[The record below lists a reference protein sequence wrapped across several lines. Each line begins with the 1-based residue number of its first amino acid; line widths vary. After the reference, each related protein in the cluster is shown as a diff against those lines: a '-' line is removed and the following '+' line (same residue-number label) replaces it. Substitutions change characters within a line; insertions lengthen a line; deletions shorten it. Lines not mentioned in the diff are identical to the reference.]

1 MAGFFSV
8 RIAPGLR
15 VSASSR
21 GLRSHIGPR
30 GARLHVG
37 GGGTGV
43 STGTGPFTYYHPLS
57 GGRRQGSSRS
67 PSAAAGRRRASKAER
82 AAELAAAI
90 LRIDGLHRQQFP
102 PARAP
107 VAPVPDTPSRD
118 EVLAELQRQ
127 HRGAARWWQWSRR
140 RDASRRARAELP
152 QRWAKIEA
160 ATRHTH
166 QLLQG
171 DPDTVL
177 AALAESFE
185 DNDAPVAPV
194 GVEGDEAH
202 LVVLVPGLDAVPSH
216 HPTTTQ
222 AGNLSIRRMSKTDR
236 WALYRQL
243 VAGHAL
249 VSAREAFAVAPSLEH
264 VSLVVLRDEEDDVY
278 GEPRAAPVLATRLT
292 RATLHGIRW
301 PEVTAW
307 DVIEQV
313 SQDTLLNTWGRARE
327 VRGLDLADEP
337 DLVRLIDAVDLDAL
351 DHEIS

>member
-1 MAGFFSV
+1 M
-8 RIAPGLR
+8 
-15 VSASSR
+15 
-21 GLRSHIGPR
+21 
-30 GARLHVG
+30 
-37 GGGTGV
+37 
-43 STGTGPFTYYHPLS
+43 
-57 GGRRQGSSRS
+57 
-67 PSAAAGRRRASKAER
+67 
-82 AAELAAAI
+82 
-90 LRIDGLHRQQFP
+90 
-102 PARAP
+102 
-107 VAPVPDTPSRD
+107 
-118 EVLAELQRQ
+118 LAELQRQ

-140 RDASRRARAELP
+140 RVASRRARAELP
-152 QRWAKIEA
+152 QRWAEIEA
-160 ATRHTH
+160 ATRHTHRAAQDELDAQWH

-171 DPDTVL
+171 DPDTAL

-264 VSLVVLRDEEDDVY
+264 VSLVVVRDEGDDVY

-292 RATLHGIRW
+292 KATLLGMRW
-301 PEVTAW
+301 PDVTAW

-313 SQDTLLNTWGRARE
+313 GQNTLLNTWGRARE

-337 DLVRLIDAVDLDAL
+337 DLVQLIDTVDLDAL
-351 DHEIS
+351 DHEVS